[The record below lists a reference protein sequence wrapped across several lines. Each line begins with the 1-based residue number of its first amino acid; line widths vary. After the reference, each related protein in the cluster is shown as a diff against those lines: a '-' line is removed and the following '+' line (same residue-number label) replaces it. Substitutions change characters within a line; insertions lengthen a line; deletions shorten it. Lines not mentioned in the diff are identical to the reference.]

1 MRTAVGHESPDPNLL
16 GKGNVVNIP
25 QVGTT
30 RQVVTQVKRKRR
42 DWSRK
47 EFSFLSNKH
56 AAPGSITVREALH
69 LEEQHTVCVVRST
82 NHDP

>member
-1 MRTAVGHESPDPNLL
+1 MRTALGHESPDPNLL

-30 RQVVTQVKRKRR
+30 RRVATQVKRKHR
-42 DWSRK
+42 DWPRE
-47 EFSFLSNKH
+47 EFSFLSNKRD
-56 AAPGSITVREALH
+56 APGSIAVREALR